1 MRRITKATLG
11 GLAGCALIFGA
22 TQSAGGAASVVRQT
36 FSGELTDYNTA
47 TTDGPFDS
55 AEALVKVTET
65 PDGTYFWIR
74 VKGIDL
80 EAAGDDFGAH
90 LHTGPCLENQP
101 SSALGHYNDTG
112 GEANRETEVWFDLVP
127 DEYGVAVDQTL
138 VSFVPD
144 DPDNDGVMSIV
155 IHAEDAATPG
165 PLSPRLA
172 CIPLIVLSWA

>member
-36 FSGELTDYNTA
+36 FSGELTDYNTT
-47 TTDGPFDS
+47 TTDGTFDS
-55 AEALVKVTET
+55 AEALVKITET

-90 LHTGPCLENQP
+90 LHTGPCKADEP
-101 SSALGHYNDTG
+101 SLAAGHYNNDTG
-112 GEANRETEVWFDLVP
+112 GTASPETEVWFDLVP
-127 DEYGVAVDQTL
+127 DE
-138 VSFVPD
+138 
-144 DPDNDGVMSIV
+144 
-155 IHAEDAATPG
+155 
-165 PLSPRLA
+165 
-172 CIPLIVLSWA
+172 